1 MFQVSVSVPDI
12 APSAKTAVRGVDKYW
27 GYRLVSRAFV
37 MVLRWHVYLRK
48 LAEALFP
55 MQGRPDFLHLS
66 DSRPF
71 TRPPWTAGGER
82 A

>member
-37 MVLRWHVYLRK
+37 MVLPAAVACV
-48 LAEALFP
+48 LAQA
-55 MQGRPDFLHLS
+55 GRSVVSHARPSRFLAS
-66 DSRPF
+66 I
-71 TRPPWTAGGER
+71 
-82 A
+82 